1 MNPTRGLDTVVS
13 TAYSYSMTKAGPLWT
28 LEELGHH
35 VARALA
41 ASPAPSVSGQVSE
54 VPTERTIRY
63 YGTLGLLDPAVE
75 RRGLRALYGRRHLL
89 QLVAIKRLQAGGLSL
104 REVQERL
111 LGLTSAKLE
120 AIAQLPELDTA
131 PTLARRQT
139 ALSFEA
145 PSRRRTDFWAARPAQ
160 LEFRSGAATVR
171 SELPVPGAQLELFQG
186 VRLTEAVTLLLS
198 SPRTLTPEDIE
209 AIRVAAGPLLTTVSA
224 RGLLPPEPTR

>member
-1 MNPTRGLDTVVS
+1 MPLSSVLFTVI
-13 TAYSYSMTKAGPLWT
+13 AMTKAGPLWT
-28 LEELGHH
+28 IEELGQH

-41 ASPAPSVSGQVSE
+41 ASPTPSARGQVSE
-54 VPTERTIRY
+54 LPTERTIRY

-75 RRGLRALYGRRHLL
+75 RRGLRALYGHRHLL
-89 QLVAIKRLQAGGLSL
+89 QLVAIKRLQAEGLSL

-120 AIAQLPELDTA
+120 AIAQLPALDT
-131 PTLARRQT
+131 PPGLARRQT
-139 ALSFEA
+139 ALSFQA
-145 PSRRRTDFWAARPAQ
+145 PSRRSTDFWAAIPAQ
-160 LEFRSGAATVR
+160 PEFRSGAATVR
-171 SELPVPGAQLELFQG
+171 SELPILGTQLELFQG

-209 AIRVAAGPLLTTVSA
+209 AIRVAAVPLLTTVSA